1 MPARDGGASEQPGS
15 PRECC
20 RSCWLGMS
28 CLKDVFLKPQVTKT
42 QTLVPVQ
49 GQKPAGAS
57 TWQGDGQEM
66 LAGACCLLAQERGLR
81 EGQVGLAQHW

>member
-1 MPARDGGASEQPGS
+1 MPACDGGASEQPGS
-15 PRECC
+15 PRERC